1 MGYSGRIQLSQQ
13 NSPRGGNNPFAN
25 TTGLKTAFF
34 RDFDG
39 DGDLDIV
46 NQNYFDDFT
55 YFENTGSAT
64 NPNYQQQTSHYYA
77 VLDNLDIGD
86 FVDIDGDG
94 DYDFL
99 NGNTFRLFQSNT
111 YIPQTNNPINSPDS
125 RLTFVDF
132 DEDGDY
138 DCFVGTNYQI
148 LYYKNDGTPTSPSF
162 ALSTDNP
169 FANVVSNVLKPKLVF
184 GDVDIDGDI
193 DMFMSD
199 EYQPT
204 TFSVPNYKYLRY
216 FENQTIY
223 RNTLTLPT
231 STIQN
236 LVIAPNPNNGQF
248 SIEVP
253 KSLQQ
258 GEFNLQI
265 FDLTGRILVNRLY
278 QNTNNQLL
286 INDLEQYAN
295 GFYIITL
302 QSEIERYQAKVLKQ

>member
-148 LYYKNDGTPTSPSF
+148 LY
-162 ALSTDNP
+162 
-169 FANVVSNVLKPKLVF
+169 
-184 GDVDIDGDI
+184 
-193 DMFMSD
+193 
-199 EYQPT
+199 
-204 TFSVPNYKYLRY
+204 
-216 FENQTIY
+216 
-223 RNTLTLPT
+223 
-231 STIQN
+231 
-236 LVIAPNPNNGQF
+236 NN
-248 SIEVP
+248 E
-253 KSLQQ
+253 
-258 GEFNLQI
+258 
-265 FDLTGRILVNRLY
+265 TM
-278 QNTNNQLL
+278 
-286 INDLEQYAN
+286 
-295 GFYIITL
+295 
-302 QSEIERYQAKVLKQ
+302 